1 MTTIKAKYLGNL
13 RMESTHMQSGIK
25 IITDAPTDNKG
36 KGESFS
42 PTDLCV
48 TALGSCIMTIAGMY
62 CQENN
67 IDITGTEIEI
77 EKIMSSDP
85 RRIGEIK
92 IDFNMPD
99 REYSKKE
106 MTIIE
111 RTAKSCPVHLS
122 LHPDIIQTFTFNWKK

>member
-13 RMESTHMQSGIK
+13 RMECTHEQSGTK
-25 IITDAPTDNKG
+25 IITDAPTDNNG

-42 PTDLCV
+42 PTDLCA

-62 CQENN
+62 CMENG
-67 IDITGTEIEI
+67 IDIEGTELEI
-77 EKIMSSDP
+77 EKVMSSDP
-85 RRIGEIK
+85 RRIGEIN
-92 IDFNMPD
+92 IHFNMPD

-111 RTAKSCPVHLS
+111 RTAKACPVHMS
-122 LHPDIIQTFTFNWKK
+122 LHPEIKQNFIFNWKK

>member
-1 MTTIKAKYLGNL
+1 MATIKAKYLGNL
-13 RMESTHMQSGIK
+13 RMECTHSQSGTK
-25 IITDAPTDNKG
+25 IITDAPTDNNG

-42 PTDLCV
+42 PTDLCA

-62 CQENN
+62 CMEHGIN
-67 IDITGTEIEI
+67 IEGTELEI

-85 RRIGEIK
+85 RRIGEIV
-92 IDFNMPD
+92 INFNMPD

-106 MTIIE
+106 KTIIE

-122 LHPDIIQTFTFNWKK
+122 LHPEIKQKFIFNWRK